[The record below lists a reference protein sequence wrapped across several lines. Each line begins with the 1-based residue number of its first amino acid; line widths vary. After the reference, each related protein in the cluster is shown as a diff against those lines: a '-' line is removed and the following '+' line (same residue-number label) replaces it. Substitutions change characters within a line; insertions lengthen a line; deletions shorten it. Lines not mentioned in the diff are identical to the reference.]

1 MHCFEETSTG
11 QYCDL
16 YYRSVV
22 IFGLVDLSFRIYT
35 ALFIDVFLVPAC
47 ASCNCPQ
54 DLNYN
59 EEFGY
64 SDTHAGKTIILFA
77 GASGSMP
84 AGIRHSSNYVCA
96 NYLFLMFAVK

>member
-77 GASGSMP
+77 VLLAPCQLESV
-84 AGIRHSSNYVCA
+84 IQVT
-96 NYLFLMFAVK
+96 MFVPIIYF